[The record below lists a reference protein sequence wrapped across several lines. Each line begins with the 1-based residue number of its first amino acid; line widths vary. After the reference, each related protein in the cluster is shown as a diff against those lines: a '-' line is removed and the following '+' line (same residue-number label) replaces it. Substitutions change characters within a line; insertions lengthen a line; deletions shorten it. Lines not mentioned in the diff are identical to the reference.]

1 MSVGSVMNWER
12 RRTGRGERVGWP
24 GRFRGRFRLCRS
36 DRAGTAASA
45 SELASDGVQT
55 VAAAAEEQKAA
66 TDKIQAHAIDEVSYI
81 PLGEY
86 NFPQARRAV
95 LVDMPPTA
103 VPVFWG
109 VKKTEE

>member
-1 MSVGSVMNWER
+1 MAATDTRLSQKV
-12 RRTGRGERVGWP
+12 RTFIEATTP
-24 GRFRGRFRLCRS
+24 
-36 DRAGTAASA
+36 
-45 SELASDGVQT
+45 
-55 VAAAAEEQKAA
+55 EEQKAA